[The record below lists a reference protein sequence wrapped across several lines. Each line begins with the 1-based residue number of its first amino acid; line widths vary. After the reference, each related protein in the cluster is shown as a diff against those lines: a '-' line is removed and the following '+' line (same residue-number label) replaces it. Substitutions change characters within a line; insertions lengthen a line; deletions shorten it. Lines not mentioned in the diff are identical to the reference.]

1 MTVRELT
8 TAECVDILKKTAI
21 ARLACA
27 RDNQP
32 YVVPVHVYFDG
43 DCLYGFAMLGQKI
56 EWMRENPRVCVQV
69 DDIRDRFHWATVVV
83 LGEFE
88 ELLHMPRH
96 EEARRRARELFQTV
110 PEWWEPAA
118 SNIGPAQVRMAVIY
132 RIRIDSMTGR
142 LSERPDDRRSERP
155 WWLGVL
161 FEPTDVD
168 RQDT

>member
-1 MTVRELT
+1 MSCFKR
-8 TAECVDILKKTAI
+8 
-21 ARLACA
+21 
-27 RDNQP
+27 
-32 YVVPVHVYFDG
+32 
-43 DCLYGFAMLGQKI
+43 
-56 EWMRENPRVCVQV
+56 
-69 DDIRDRFHWATVVV
+69 
-83 LGEFE
+83 
-88 ELLHMPRH
+88 
-96 EEARRRARELFQTV
+96 V

-118 SNIGPAQVRMAVIY
+118 SNTGPAEVRMAVIY